1 MRKAGPYPVTGTV
14 THYMVGDGADLQ
26 VIGKLYSI
34 CGTDGRA
41 FWVAESHDWDAD
53 PAEQEKGFV
62 PLHLGVFQDPTE
74 AEGLIERRAREAQ
87 APDTLPEKQPVTHL
101 FADQI
106 DAVTGEPMA
115 RVEHGEGGTIVAT
128 LDAGTPEQARAL
140 TAKLKAGIRY
150 ASVKQDGAT
159 VKLWSQE
166 SFIRNSGNLVSPAA
180 WWRRAEIEA
189 AE

>member
-14 THYMVGDGADLQ
+14 THYMVGEGADLQ

-74 AEGLIERRAREAQ
+74 AEGLIERRAREAY
-87 APDTLPEKQPVTHL
+87 APDTLPGERPATHV
-101 FADQI
+101 FADAI
-106 DAVTGEPMA
+106 DDVTGEPTASVEHGDGDRLNA
-115 RVEHGEGGTIVAT
+115 RVEVENQ
-128 LDAGTPEQARAL
+128 DAAVRL
-140 TAKLKAGIRY
+140 TAKLKSALPY
-150 ASVKQDGAT
+150 ASVRWTGAV
-159 VKLWSQE
+159 VKLWTTE
-166 SFIRNSGNLVSPAA
+166 ADLRKAL
-180 WWRRAEIEA
+180 RR
-189 AE
+189 